1 MDVSDINTC
10 KYFKDAVSNNQ
21 NIMVTT
27 NDGRLLWVPIDN
39 ANTDYKAV
47 LTWVDAGNTITALA
61 RG

>member
-47 LTWVDAGNTITALA
+47 LTWVDAGNTITAA
-61 RG
+61 D

>member
-27 NDGRLLWVPIDN
+27 NDGRLLRVPIDN

-47 LTWVDAGNTITALA
+47 LTWVDAGNTITAA
-61 RG
+61 D

>member
-10 KYFKDAVSNNQ
+10 KYFKDAISNNQ

-27 NDGRLLWVPIDN
+27 NDGRLFWVPIDN

-47 LTWVDAGNTITALA
+47 LTWVDAGNTITAA
-61 RG
+61 D

>member
-27 NDGRLLWVPIDN
+27 NDGRLFWVPIDN

-47 LTWVDAGNTITALA
+47 LTWVDAGNTITAA
-61 RG
+61 D

>member
-10 KYFKDAVSNNQ
+10 KYFKDAISNNQ

-47 LTWVDAGNTITALA
+47 LTWVDAGNTITAA
-61 RG
+61 D

>member
-10 KYFKDAVSNNQ
+10 KYFKDAISNNQ

-27 NDGRLLWVPIDN
+27 NDGRLFWVPIDN

-47 LTWVDAGNTITALA
+47 LTWVDAGNTITAA
-61 RG
+61 A